1 MSIELLT
8 LALILSILFIFVLG
22 LPVAFSLSSIAM
34 IFAILLRG
42 PAALGIAVYA
52 SWGSMT
58 SFVLVAIPL
67 FILLGNILQH
77 SGIADAAYGMVHKWL
92 GPIRGGLAIGTVLIC
107 TAMAAM
113 VGVIGA
119 GIVTMGII
127 ALPAMIER
135 KYDRKLGMG
144 SIMAGGSLGALI
156 PPSVPMI
163 LFANLTVQSVGR
175 LFAGGIIPGLILSFL
190 YCTYIGVR
198 GYLQPHIAPALPPE
212 ERVSWREKFVALRG
226 SILPIFIIV
235 AILGSIFTGAA
246 TPTEAA
252 AIGVLGTLISALIYR
267 KFSWTMLKN
276 AAYDTLR
283 LFGMVFWILLGAA
296 CFTRFYMSM
305 GAADLV
311 EGMIAASGLSPW
323 AVLIIMQLSLMA
335 MGTVLEDYAIVLI
348 AAPIYTPIVASLGFN
363 PLWFGI
369 LFMINMQIAVLTP
382 PYGFALFYMK
392 GLVSRKG
399 IPMAEVWRAILPFIP
414 LQVTGLALTMIFP
427 QLALWLP
434 EMLFK

>member
-1 MSIELLT
+1 MSIGLLT
-8 LALILSILFIFVLG
+8 LVLVLSILLFFVLG
-22 LPVAFSLSSIAM
+22 LPVAFTLSGVAM
-34 IFAILLRG
+34 IFALFVWG
-42 PAALGIAVYA
+42 PAAFSTVVHAC
-52 SWGSMT
+52 WGSMMN
-58 SFVLVAIPL
+58 FVIVAIPL

-77 SGIADAAYGMVHKWL
+77 SGIAGAAYDMMHKWI
-92 GPIRGGLAIGTVLIC
+92 GPVKGGLAIGTVLIC
-107 TAMAAM
+107 TAIAAM
-113 VGVIGA
+113 VGVVGA
-119 GIVTMGII
+119 GIVTMGVI
-127 ALPAMIER
+127 ALPAMMAH

-144 SIMAGGSLGALI
+144 SIMAGGALGALI

-163 LFANLTVQSVGR
+163 LFANRTVQSVGR

-198 GYLQPHIAPALPPE
+198 GYLQPDMAPALPPE
-212 ERVSWREKFVALRG
+212 QRVSWREKFVALRG

-276 AAYDTLR
+276 AAYDTMR

-305 GAADLV
+305 GAVDLV
-311 EGMIAASGLSPW
+311 QGMIEALELSPW
-323 AVLIIMQLSLMA
+323 TVLIIMQFTLMA
-335 MGTVLEDYAIVLI
+335 MGTFLEDYAIVLI
-348 AAPIYTPIVASLGFN
+348 AAPIYTPIVVALGFN

-392 GLVSRKG
+392 GVVSGKG
-399 IPMAEVWRAILPFIP
+399 IPMSEVWRAILPFIP
-414 LQVTGLALTMIFP
+414 LQIIGLALVMIFP

-434 EMLFK
+434 SLLFK